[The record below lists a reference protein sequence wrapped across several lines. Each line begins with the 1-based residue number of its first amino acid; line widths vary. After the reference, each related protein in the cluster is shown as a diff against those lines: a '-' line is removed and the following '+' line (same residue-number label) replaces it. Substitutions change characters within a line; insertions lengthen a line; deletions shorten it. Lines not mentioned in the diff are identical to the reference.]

1 MLGHVE
7 DDLGHR
13 LRFLDLRAE
22 GLVGR
27 PSDDD
32 LATLA
37 AEGMLGAAAAKLT
50 ARVDGGG
57 PDASL
62 AKRALER
69 LFVEYSREERA

>member
-22 GLVGR
+22 SLVGR
-27 PSDDD
+27 PSEDD
-32 LATLA
+32 LASLA
-37 AEGMLGAAAAKLT
+37 VEGMLGAAAAKLT

-57 PDASL
+57 TDASL